1 MISLDLPELL
11 KVYEK
16 LRPTGIE
23 LYDTKEELRKAN
35 EKIISLEEQLKS
47 VNETVEMSDAKY
59 KEVSKNVQKLEE
71 KITLMR
77 HQYQMSCI
85 SLKIQNDDQK
95 TRLFT
100 GLSSYDVFAVL
111 VTHLTPL
118 ATKEKSLGSGLSL
131 ADELLVTLL
140 KMSQGVTN

>member
-16 LRPTGIE
+16 LRSTGIE

-59 KEVSKNVQKLEE
+59 KEVSKNLQKLEE
-71 KITLMR
+71 EKIILMR
-77 HQYQMSCI
+77 YQMSCV

-100 GLSSYDVFAVL
+100 GLPSYAVFAVL